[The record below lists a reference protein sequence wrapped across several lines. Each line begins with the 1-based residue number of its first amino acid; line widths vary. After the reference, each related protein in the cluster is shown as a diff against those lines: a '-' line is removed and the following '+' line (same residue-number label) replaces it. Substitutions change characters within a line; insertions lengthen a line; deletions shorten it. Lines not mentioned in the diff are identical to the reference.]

1 VARIGD
7 GGDLLK
13 CSFCG
18 KSQKQVKK
26 LIAGPG
32 VYICD
37 ECIDLCNEI
46 IEEELAESAE
56 VRWDDLPKP
65 MEIREFLDDY
75 VVGQDAAKKALAV
88 AVYNHYK
95 RVQAESS
102 ANQRGDSDTVEL
114 SKSNILLI
122 GPTGCGKTHLA
133 QTLARMLNVP
143 FAIADATAL
152 TEAGYVG
159 EDVENILLKLIQAAD
174 YDIKRAETGIVYIDE
189 IDKIARKSENPSITR
204 DVSGE
209 GVQQALLKI
218 LEGTVANVP
227 PQGGRKHPHQEFI
240 QIDTTNVL
248 FICGGAFAGLER
260 IIEQRVGKKGLGF
273 GAHLRSVS
281 ETATDDIFTQVM
293 PEDMIKFGLIPE
305 FIGRLPVF
313 TSVRSLDREALVRI
327 LTEPRNAFVRQYQR
341 LFELDNVELEFEPKA
356 LEAIADQAI
365 LRGTGAR
372 GLRAIM
378 EEVLLSVMY
387 EVPSNPDVARVLITR
402 EVVLENVNP
411 TIVPRTIPPRRSS
424 RHNREEK
431 SA

>member
-1 VARIGD
+1 MARIGD

-46 IEEELAESAE
+46 IEEELADA
-56 VRWDDLPKP
+56 DDVKLDELPKP
-65 MEIREFLDDY
+65 AEIREFLEGY
-75 VVGQDAAKKALAV
+75 VIGQDTAKRTLAV

-95 RVQAESS
+95 RIQAGEKT
-102 ANQRGDSDTVEL
+102 RDSRAETVEL
-114 SKSNILLI
+114 AKSNILML
-122 GPTGCGKTHLA
+122 GPTGCGKTYLA
-133 QTLARMLNVP
+133 QTLAKMLNVP

-174 YDIKRAETGIVYIDE
+174 YDVKRAETGIIYIDE
-189 IDKIARKSENPSITR
+189 VDKIARKAENPSITR

-218 LEGTVANVP
+218 LEGTTASVP

-248 FICGGAFAGLER
+248 FIVAGAFAGLEE
-260 IIEQRVGKKGLGF
+260 IISARVGRRGIGF
-273 GAHLRSVS
+273 GAPLHSKRDEAEIFS
-281 ETATDDIFTQVM
+281 EVL
-293 PEDMIKFGLIPE
+293 PEDLHKFGLIPE
-305 FIGRLPVF
+305 FIGRLPVV
-313 TSVRSLDREALVRI
+313 TTVSPLDQHALMQI
-327 LTEPRNAFVRQYQR
+327 LTEPKNALVKQYQR
-341 LFELDNVELEFEPKA
+341 MFELDDVELEFEREA
-356 LEAIADQAI
+356 LEAIADLAV
-365 LRGTGAR
+365 LRQTGAR
-372 GLRAIM
+372 GLRAIL
-378 EEVLLSVMY
+378 EEVLGPIMF
-387 EVPSNPDVARVLITR
+387 EVPSSEEVARVVVTR
-402 EVVLENVNP
+402 DAVIDNAAP
-411 TIVPRTIPPRRSS
+411 TIVPHAPRRA
-424 RHNREEK
+424 EK